1 MNCSHIAAQLAEEAG
16 VSQLSKDARDHLAAC
31 TGCRQLLA
39 AVEAPGSKTAT
50 SSPEVLDAIERG
62 LVRNLRPVRR
72 IIPAGS
78 HLLVGFSGAFLL
90 AASAGVYR
98 LGAFALAVT
107 SPLQS
112 ITILCAVAFGSALL
126 ACSLVN
132 QMSPGS
138 LHRVSP
144 GSALLAIPMALAI
157 IVALLFPFHHENH
170 FWMRIGICLK
180 LGTPVG
186 ILAALPL
193 WLLLRTGAVLAP
205 KLTGLTA
212 GMFAGLAA
220 TAALQIHC
228 PNIEVA
234 HILLSHLGFSVLA
247 SALGFLLGSIAE
259 QFEIES
265 RAA

>member
-1 MNCSHIAAQLAEEAG
+1 MNCSHMVAKLAQDAG
-16 VSQLSKDARDHLAAC
+16 VSQLGKDARDHLAGC

-39 AVEAPGSKTAT
+39 AVGAPGSKTAT
-50 SSPEVLDAIERG
+50 SPEVLHAIERS
-62 LVRNLRPVRR
+62 LVRDLRPVRR
-72 IIPAGS
+72 IPAGS
-78 HLLVGFSGAFLL
+78 HLLVAFSGAFLL
-90 AASAGVYR
+90 AAGVGVYR
-98 LGAFALAVT
+98 LGAFALAVM

-112 ITILCAVAFGSALL
+112 VTILCALAFGSALL

-138 LHRVSP
+138 LHRLSP
-144 GSALLAIPMALAI
+144 SSALLAIPMALAI
-157 IVALLFPFHHENH
+157 VVALLFPFHHENH

-193 WLLLRTGAVLAP
+193 WFLLRTGAVLSP

-259 QFEIES
+259 QFETDG

>member
-1 MNCSHIAAQLAEEAG
+1 MNCSDIVADLAQDAG
-16 VSQLSKDARDHLAAC
+16 VNQLTRAARDHLAGC
-31 TGCRQLLA
+31 VGCRELLA
-39 AVEAPGSKTAT
+39 VVGVPGSKTAA
-50 SSPEVLDAIERG
+50 SSPENLYAIECR
-62 LVRNLRPVRR
+62 LVSDLRPVRR
-72 IIPAGS
+72 IAAGS
-78 HLLVGFSGAFLL
+78 HLLVGFSGVFLL
-90 AASAGVYR
+90 AAGVGVYR
-98 LGAFALAVT
+98 LGAHALAVM
-107 SPLQS
+107 SPLQAV
-112 ITILCAVAFGSALL
+112 TILCALAFGSALL
-126 ACSLVN
+126 ARSLVN

-144 GSALLAIPMALAI
+144 GSALLAIPLALAI
-157 IVALLFPFHHENH
+157 VVAVLFPLHHENH

-193 WLLLRTGAVLAP
+193 WFLLRTGAVLSP

-228 PNIEVA
+228 PNIEAA
-234 HILLSHLGFSVLA
+234 HIVLSHLGFAVLA

-259 QFEIES
+259 QFETNG
-265 RAA
+265 RTA

>member
-1 MNCSHIAAQLAEEAG
+1 MNCSDIVANLAQH
-16 VSQLSKDARDHLAAC
+16 VDIKQLSQHARDHLAGC
-31 TGCRQLLA
+31 PGCRQLLA
-39 AVEAPGSKTAT
+39 TVGVPGTEMAT
-50 SSPEVLDAIERG
+50 STPPLLHAIERR
-62 LVRNLRPVRR
+62 LVSDLRPVRR
-72 IIPAGS
+72 IAAGS
-78 HLLVGFSGAFLL
+78 HLLVGFSGVFLL
-90 AASAGVYR
+90 AVGLGVYR
-98 LGAFALAVT
+98 LGALALAVM
-107 SPLQS
+107 SALQCLV
-112 ITILCAVAFGSALL
+112 ILCALAFGSALL

-144 GSALLAIPMALAI
+144 RSALLAIPIALAV
-157 IVALLFPFHHENH
+157 IVAALFPFHHENH

-193 WLLLRTGAVLAP
+193 WFLLRTGAVLSP

-212 GMFAGLAA
+212 CMFAGLAA

-228 PNIEVA
+228 PNIEAA
-234 HILLSHLGFSVLA
+234 HILLSHLGFAVLA
-247 SALGFLLGSIAE
+247 SAPGFLLGSIAE
-259 QFEIES
+259 QFETDG